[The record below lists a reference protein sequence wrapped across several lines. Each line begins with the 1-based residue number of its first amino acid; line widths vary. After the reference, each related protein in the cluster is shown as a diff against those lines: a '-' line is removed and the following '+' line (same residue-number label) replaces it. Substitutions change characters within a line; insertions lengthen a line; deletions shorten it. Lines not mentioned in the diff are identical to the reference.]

1 MASKNDKLILTL
13 KQEIEQKKNLLSKAQ
28 KFTPKTNC
36 SLSIFGSSLNLH
48 VANKEDLL
56 RVIASVKSLELGLE
70 SCLPGETLMIG
81 GYSSEEWLEDLIN
94 KFNNLNL
101 SLEKARLKSLE
112 EKLYNLLSVDTKVS
126 LEIENIKKS
135 I

>member
-13 KQEIEQKKNLLSKAQ
+13 KKEIEQKKNLLTKSQ
-28 KFTPKTNC
+28 KFIPKTNC
-36 SLSIFGSSLNLH
+36 SLTIFGNILNLH

-56 RVIASVKSLELGLE
+56 KAIANVKSLEIGLH
-70 SCLPGETLMIG
+70 SCLPGETLTIG
-81 GYSSEEWLEDLIN
+81 GYSSKEWLEDLIN

-101 SLEKARLKSLE
+101 SLERTRLKTLE
-112 EKLYNLLSVDTKVS
+112 EKLYNLLSTDTKVS
-126 LEIENIKKS
+126 LEIEDIKNS